1 MIKKESSS
9 AISKYLDKLDKESSN
24 ETFSQIEIKITNFIN
39 VIERFET
46 DEKQF
51 LKQEFD
57 MFIKTC
63 NEIIRNIEDA
73 LKRELMKP
81 EEGNT
86 NLILRYQKIMAEQK
100 RKLKNLTSKRQDY
113 IIEES
118 KVADRKSSEEQEE
131 QRGLLDDV
139 LDNELE
145 TMEDFVKKR
154 EGDIIQIHK
163 HITMVNQISA
173 EINIMIQTQSED
185 VEVVDK
191 NMAKAG
197 SNIKKANKELM
208 KAAESKGLNK
218 KKYMKLIACLLVF
231 VILLMIMAYYR

>member
-1 MIKKESSS
+1 LIKK
-9 AISKYLDKLDKESSN
+9 AVSN

-46 DEKQF
+46 EEKQL

-81 EEGNT
+81 EDGNT

-100 RKLKNLTSKRQDY
+100 RKLKNLTSKRQEF

-118 KVADRKSSEEQEE
+118 KVGERKDSSEQEE
-131 QRGLLDDV
+131 QMGL

-154 EGDIIQIHK
+154 EGDIINIHK

-173 EINIMIQTQSED
+173 EINIMIQKQSED

-197 SNIKKANKELM
+197 TNIKKANKELM
-208 KAAESKGLNK
+208 KAADSKSLNK

-231 VILLMIMAYYR
+231 VLILMLMAYYR